1 MNSADLPSE
10 NPPTNSGPAPVPQS
24 VPAVPE
30 RRGPDRRKRPT
41 PMFSRYTIFGGRRAA
56 DRRSPNA
63 EGQFV
68 DRYDSSFFLF
78 LAAIALFNLFDCFFT
93 LVQIE
98 RGAEELNPFAQMLID
113 KGPSVFVLTKS
124 LGVGLIIC
132 FLCLHKNFKLARYTL
147 WFAFAMYLGIFIYH
161 LVLYGIAISSHAH

>member
-1 MNSADLPSE
+1 
-10 NPPTNSGPAPVPQS
+10 
-24 VPAVPE
+24 
-30 RRGPDRRKRPT
+30 
-41 PMFSRYTIFGGRRAA
+41 MFSRYTILGGRRAG
-56 DRRSPNA
+56 DRRLGPNA

-68 DRYDSSFFLF
+68 DRYDASFFLF

-98 RGAEELNPFAQMLID
+98 RGAEELNPFALMLIEQ
-113 KGPSVFVLTKS
+113 GPTVFVLAKS

-132 FLCLHKNFKLARYTL
+132 FLCLHKNFRLARWTL

-161 LVLYGIAISSHAH
+161 IVLYLLAISHSH